1 MEWIWIM
8 SGILFILIGLAG
20 SILPALPGPP
30 VAYAGLLLQQLR
42 EPNPFSVNFLLVWL
56 VIILMVTVLDYY
68 IPVWGTK
75 RFGGSKYGIWGC
87 TLGFIAAIWMG
98 PWGVIIGPF
107 TGAFLGELLA
117 KKPQPQALRA
127 AFGSF
132 LGFLGSSLIKILVCL
147 VMGGYILTSI

>member
-8 SGILFILIGLAG
+8 SGILFILFGLAG

-56 VIILMVTVLDYY
+56 VIILIVTVLDYY

-75 RFGGSKYGIWGC
+75 RFGGSKYGVWGC

-117 KKPQPQALRA
+117 KKAQPQALRA

-132 LGFLGSSLIKILVCL
+132 LGFLGSSVIKILVCL